1 MRADARGREETRTTM
16 MMGIG
21 LAVVTLGAI
30 LRWAIDSSGDQFD
43 LQVVGLI
50 LMIIGGIAFLTGA
63 GLEFM
68 KRRAA
73 FPPHMPHPGMPQ
85 QPPAG
90 APQGYPP
97 PPYPQQPPAGAP
109 PGYPPPPS
117 YPPQQPPAGAP
128 PGYPP
133 QQPPGYRPPPT
144 SPPKPPYSAP

>member
-1 MRADARGREETRTTM
+1 MRVDARGREETRTM

-30 LRWAIDSSGDQFD
+30 LRWAIESSGDSFD
-43 LQVVGLI
+43 LQIVGLI
-50 LMIIGGIAFLTGA
+50 LMIVGGIAFLTGA

-97 PPYPQQPPAGAP
+97 PPSYPQQPPASAP
-109 PGYPPPPS
+109 PT
-117 YPPQQPPAGAP
+117 
-128 PGYPP
+128 YPP
-133 QQPPGYRPPPT
+133 QQPPGYKPPPT

>member
-1 MRADARGREETRTTM
+1 M

-30 LRWAIDSSGDQFD
+30 LRWAIESSGDQFD
-43 LQVVGLI
+43 LQIVGLI
-50 LMIIGGIAFLTGA
+50 LMIVGGIAFLTGA

-73 FPPHMPHPGMPQ
+73 LPPHMPYAGMPQ

-97 PPYPQQPPAGAP
+97 PP
-109 PGYPPPPS
+109 S
-117 YPPQQPPAGAP
+117 HPPQQPPAGAP
-128 PGYPP
+128 PSYPP
-133 QQPPGYRPPPT
+133 QQPPPCKPPPT
-144 SPPKPPYSAP
+144 SPPKPPY

>member
-1 MRADARGREETRTTM
+1 M

-30 LRWAIDSSGDQFD
+30 LRWAIDSTGDEFD
-43 LQVVGLI
+43 LQIVGLI
-50 LMIIGGIAFLTGA
+50 LMVVGGIAFLTGA

-73 FPPHMPHPGMPQ
+73 LPPHMPHPIMPGQPPAGAPQGYPPPPSYPQ

-97 PPYPQQPPAGAP
+97 GQ
-109 PGYPPPPS
+109 GYPPPPS
-117 YPPQQPPAGAP
+117 YPPQQPPASAP
-128 PGYPP
+128 PTYPP
-133 QQPPGYRPPPT
+133 QQPPAYKPPPT
-144 SPPKPPYSAP
+144 SPPKPPYST

>member
-1 MRADARGREETRTTM
+1 M

-30 LRWAIDSSGDQFD
+30 LRFAIESTGDEFD
-43 LQVVGLI
+43 LEIVGLI
-50 LMIIGGIAFLTGA
+50 LMIVGGIAFLTGA

-73 FPPHMPHPGMPQ
+73 FPPHMPPHPGMPQ

-97 PPYPQQPPAGAP
+97 PPAYPQHPPASAPQGYPPQPTYPPPQPPAGAP
-109 PGYPPPPS
+109 PSYP
-117 YPPQQPPAGAP
+117 PPQQPPA
-128 PGYPP
+128 YK
-133 QQPPGYRPPPT
+133 PPPT
-144 SPPKPPYSAP
+144 SPPKPPHMG